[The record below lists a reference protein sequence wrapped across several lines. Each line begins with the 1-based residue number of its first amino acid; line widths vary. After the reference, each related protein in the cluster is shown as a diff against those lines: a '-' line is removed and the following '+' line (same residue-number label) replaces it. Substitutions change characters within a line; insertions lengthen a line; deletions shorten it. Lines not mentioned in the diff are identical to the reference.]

1 MEAEAP
7 ETRNG
12 RMKFHWLNLMGMMQ
26 RFNMTALLLQLLC
39 FDPECSL
46 SRRFKLAF
54 STEEKVKTMA
64 PTVQLLVDGR

>member
-1 MEAEAP
+1 
-7 ETRNG
+7 
-12 RMKFHWLNLMGMMQ
+12 MQ

-64 PTVQLLVDGR
+64 PTVQLLVYGR